1 MILEE
6 PLTLLVNQWSHDY
19 HLGFHIVHVTAG
31 KFCSMALIAV
41 LTPRTWKSV
50 CIFSIPF
57 YTTYI
62 PLKVLTSRISLTIK
76 SFFSWWS
83 IIFIILMSLTLYRL
97 TLVFIFSILFSAHLS
112 MCWQREFV
120 QQSKVSLV
128 GDYFLYSHDINV
140 WFSGDNVGRN

>member
-1 MILEE
+1 MISWLPPRFSYCACNSWEI
-6 PLTLLVNQWSHDY
+6 LLYGFNSSLNPSH
-19 HLGFHIVHVTAG
+19 LKISMHI
-31 KFCSMALIAV
+31 LYPV
-41 LTPRTWKSV
+41 L
-50 CIFSIPF
+50 
-57 YTTYI
+57 YQYI
-62 PLKVLTSRISLTIK
+62 PLKVLTSRISLTIQ

-97 TLVFIFSILFSAHLS
+97 TSVFIFSTLFSAHLL

>member
-31 KFCSMALIAV
+31 KFCCIAIIAV
-41 LTPRTWKSV
+41 LTSSTLKSV
-50 CIFSIPF
+50 CVFSILF
-57 YTTYI
+57 YTSTF
-62 PLKVLTSRISLTIK
+62 PKVPTSRISLTIK

-97 TLVFIFSILFSAHLS
+97 TSVFIFSILFSAHLL

>member
-1 MILEE
+1 MISWLPPRFSYCACNSWEI
-6 PLTLLVNQWSHDY
+6 LLYGFNSSLNPSH
-19 HLGFHIVHVTAG
+19 LKISMHI
-31 KFCSMALIAV
+31 LYPV
-41 LTPRTWKSV
+41 L
-50 CIFSIPF
+50 
-57 YTTYI
+57 YQYI

-97 TLVFIFSILFSAHLS
+97 TSVFIISILFSAH
-112 MCWQREFV
+112 FIV

>member
-19 HLGFHIVHVTAG
+19 YLGFHIVHVTAG

-41 LTPRTWKSV
+41 LTSSTWKSV
-50 CIFSIPF
+50 CII
-57 YTTYI
+57 
-62 PLKVLTSRISLTIK
+62 
-76 SFFSWWS
+76 
-83 IIFIILMSLTLYRL
+83 
-97 TLVFIFSILFSAHLS
+97 SILFSAHLL

-120 QQSKVSLV
+120 LQLKVSLV